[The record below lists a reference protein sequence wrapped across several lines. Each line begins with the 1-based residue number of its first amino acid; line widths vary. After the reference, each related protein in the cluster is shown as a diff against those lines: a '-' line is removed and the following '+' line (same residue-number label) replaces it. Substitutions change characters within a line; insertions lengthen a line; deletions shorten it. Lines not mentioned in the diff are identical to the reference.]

1 MARKCCHYLPVR
13 EKYIV
18 SENLLPEQK
27 ARQKIDELLTKAGW
41 DIISRN
47 EYSDIY
53 NACAI
58 TEALLTENLEADYL
72 LLVGGKAIGVLEAK
86 RAENN
91 LSVKVAEQ
99 AQNYTK
105 SLPDWYQT
113 WANPLPFVFLSNGE
127 TLLFRDMRAEDAVY
141 IDIKKMKTPKELVQ
155 MADIQSE
162 YAALPALPP
171 VGDKGLRQ
179 CQFEAIRNL
188 ELAFKQNETK
198 ALISL
203 ATGAG
208 KTFTACTFTYRF
220 LTYTQVRRVLFL
232 VDRNN
237 LGKQAEGEF
246 TTYKLTESGEVFNSI
261 YSVQRLKSIAEIQTS
276 KVVISTIQRLFSAI
290 TGQTLT
296 AENDDDEDDY
306 ADALY
311 DAATEDEVT
320 LGDNILLPPDFFDL
334 IIVDECHR
342 SIYGKWQQVLK
353 YFKNAKIIGLTATPT
368 PEAEAFFNHNFV
380 ANYTFEDSVRDG
392 VNVPPRVYRIKTK
405 VSENGGTITENE
417 KIYKKSKFTG
427 KTEVVRNPGEQQY
440 TTTQLDRTVVNKTEI
455 KKVVKAFK
463 DSIYTSLYP
472 DRYPD
477 WSYIPK
483 TLFFAKSD
491 SHANDIIEQ
500 IKEVFQAEFPDGL
513 PEQYVQKI
521 TYNAGN
527 SNELIRQL
535 RNNKEFR
542 IAVTVTLVATGTD
555 VKPLECVVFMRDVA
569 SSVLYTQMKGRG
581 CRRISDDNLQRVT
594 PNALSKDCFYIIDAV
609 GVTEHE
615 HYIPEIDGGG
625 DEPTIP
631 VPSLQR
637 LLELL
642 ALGNVSDSYLTLLSN
657 YLAKCQNKGEADDL
671 KEWAEIA
678 GVTLKD
684 FVENLIAALEPDA
697 CVSFEALRDQNENST
712 SAKHLPPYTDINA
725 PNIERKQ
732 LISKLITNNKARQKI
747 LEINAGFVKILMPG
761 EDELTYTGFSKE
773 ESETYIQ
780 TFEKYMTENKDKIEA
795 LRIIYNEEDIP
806 ITHKMLEDLQT
817 NLLKANG
824 MYKPSYIWQNYKVI
838 KTDNSIVPLE
848 SKNEIEALTN
858 LIQIA
863 RYVYGKS
870 KTLTSLFRS
879 WRRGFNLYTT
889 PQHRAL
895 DDEQIRL
902 MEIIAEY
909 IVQNGAVEQADIFNG
924 LGSSYAIGLVK
935 TFGKENVNSELTK
948 LSKFVLRDYTSK
960 AA

>member
-1 MARKCCHYLPVR
+1 MDN
-13 EKYIV
+13 E
-18 SENLLPEQK
+18 LLPEQK
-27 ARQKIDELLTKAGW
+27 ARKKIDLMLIRAGW
-41 DIISRN
+41 DIISRT

-58 TEALLTENLEADYL
+58 TEALLTGNLEADYL
-72 LLVGGKAIGVLEAK
+72 LMVGNKAIGVLEAK
-86 RAENN
+86 RIENKLSVEVADQAENYTR
-91 LSVKVAEQ
+91 KV
-99 AQNYTK
+99 
-105 SLPDWYQT
+105 PDWCPKWFET
-113 WANPLPFVFLSNGE
+113 LPFVFLSNGE
-127 TLLFRDMRAEDAVY
+127 TLLFRDMRTEDSSY
-141 IDIKKMKTPKELVQ
+141 IELKQMKSPKELVQ
-155 MADIQSE
+155 MADIKSE

-179 CQFEAIRNL
+179 CQYEAIRNL
-188 ELAFKQNETK
+188 ELSFKQNENK

-220 LTYTQVRRVLFL
+220 LTYTSVRRVLFL

-261 YSVQRLKSIAEIQTS
+261 YSVKRLTSIDSIQSS

-311 DAATEDEVT
+311 NAETEDEVI
-320 LGDNILLPPDFFDL
+320 LDGKLLLPPDFFDL

-342 SIYGKWQQVLK
+342 SIYGKWQKVLK
-353 YFKNAKIIGLTATPT
+353 YFNNAKIIGLTATPT

-380 ANYTFEDSVRDG
+380 SNYTFEDSVRDD
-392 VNVPPRVYRIKTK
+392 VNVPPRVYRIKTE
-405 VSENGGTITENE
+405 VSENGGTIKESE
-417 KIYKKSKFTG
+417 KVYKKSKFTG
-427 KTEVVRNPGEQQY
+427 KAEVVKNSQEEQY

-455 KKVVKAFK
+455 KKVVQAFK

-472 DRYPD
+472 DRYLD
-477 WSYIPK
+477 WNYIPK

-491 SHANDIIEQ
+491 SHADDIIEQ
-500 IKEVFQAEFPDGL
+500 IKDVFGKEFPDGL
-513 PEQYVQKI
+513 PKHYVQKI

-581 CRRISDDNLQRVT
+581 CRRISDDNLQLVT
-594 PNALSKDCFYIIDAV
+594 PNALNKDCFYVIDAV

-615 HYIPEIDGGG
+615 HHIPEVSGGG
-625 DEPTIP
+625 DEPSVP

-637 LLELL
+637 LLEFL
-642 ALGNVSDSYLTLLSN
+642 ALGNVSDEYLTLLSN
-657 YLAKCQNKGEADDL
+657 YLAKCQNKGESEDL
-671 KEWAEIA
+671 AEWAEIA
-678 GVTLKD
+678 GITLKD
-684 FVENLIAALEPDA
+684 FLGNLIAALTSDLKQ
-697 CVSFEALRDQNENST
+697 SENS
-712 SAKHLPPYTDINA
+712 AIRLPKYTDINA
-725 PNIERKQ
+725 PNTERKQ

-773 ESETYIQ
+773 ESETYIK
-780 TFEKYMTENKDKIEA
+780 TFEKYMDDNKDKIEA

-806 ITHKMLEDLQT
+806 ISHKMLEELQS

-824 MYKPSYIWQNYKVI
+824 LYKPSYIWQNYKVV
-838 KTDNSIVPLE
+838 KADNSIIPLE
-848 SKNEIEALTN
+848 SKNEMEAITN

-863 RYVYGKS
+863 RYVYGKT
-870 KTLTSLFRS
+870 KTLTSLFRG
-879 WRRGFNLYTT
+879 WKQGFALYSGQEQRSLT
-889 PQHRAL
+889 QEQLAL
-895 DDEQIRL
+895 
-902 MEIIAEY
+902 MKIIAEY

-924 LGSSYAIGLVK
+924 LGATYAIGLVQ
-935 TFGKENVNSELTK
+935 TFGKENVNIELTK
-948 LSKFVLRDYTSK
+948 LAGFVLRNYTSK
-960 AA
+960 VA

>member
-1 MARKCCHYLPVR
+1 M
-13 EKYIV
+13 

-27 ARQKIDELLTKAGW
+27 ARQKIDEMLTKAGW

-53 NACAI
+53 NGCAI
-58 TEALLTENLEADYL
+58 TEALLTGNLEADYL
-72 LLVGGKAIGVLEAK
+72 LFVGGKAIGVLEAK

-91 LSVKVAEQ
+91 LSVEVAEQ

-113 WANPLPFVFLSNGE
+113 WSNPLPFVFLSNGE
-127 TLLFRDMRAEDAVY
+127 ILLFRDMREEETTY
-141 IDIKKMKTPKELVQ
+141 IELKKMKTPKELVQ

-171 VGDKGLRQ
+171 VGEKGLRQ
-179 CQFEAIRNL
+179 CQYDAIRNL
-188 ELAFKQNETK
+188 ELAFKQNENK

-220 LTYTQVRRVLFL
+220 LTYTSVRRVLFL

-261 YSVQRLKSIAEIQTS
+261 YSVQRLKSIEEIQTS

-296 AENDDDEDDY
+296 AENDDDESDY

-311 DAATEDEVT
+311 DAETEDEIT
-320 LGDNILLPPDFFDL
+320 LDGKVLLPPDFFDL

-405 VSENGGTITENE
+405 VSENGGTIEENE
-417 KIYKKSKFTG
+417 KVYKKSKFTG
-427 KTEVVRNPGEQQY
+427 KTEIVKNSDEEQY

-472 DRYPD
+472 DRYLD
-477 WSYIPK
+477 WNYIPK

-500 IKEVFQAEFPDGL
+500 IKEVFGEEFPDGL

-581 CRRISDDNLQRVT
+581 CRRISDDNLQLVT
-594 PNALSKDCFYIIDAV
+594 PNALSKDCFYVIDAV

-615 HYIPEIDGGG
+615 HYIPEIGGGG
-625 DEPTIP
+625 DEPTAP

-642 ALGNVSDSYLTLLSN
+642 ALGNVSDEYLTLLSN
-657 YLAKCQNKGEADDL
+657 YLAKCQNKGEAEDL

-678 GVTLKD
+678 GITLKD
-684 FVENLIAALEPDA
+684 FVDYLIAALEQDI
-697 CVSFEALRDQNENST
+697 STTFESLAEQNKMKT
-712 SAKHLPPYTDINA
+712 SMKHLPPYTDINA
-725 PNIERKQ
+725 PNTERKQ

-780 TFEKYMTENKDKIEA
+780 TFEKYMDDNKDKIEA
-795 LRIIYNEEDIP
+795 LRIIYNEEDVP

-824 MYKPSYIWQNYKVI
+824 MYKPSYIWQNYKVV
-838 KTDNSIVPLE
+838 KADNSIVPLE
-848 SKNEIEALTN
+848 SKNELEALTN

-870 KTLTSLFRS
+870 KTLTSLFRG

-889 PQHRAL
+889 PQHRTL
-895 DDEQIRL
+895 DDEQIKL
-902 MEIIAEY
+902 MEVIAEY
-909 IVQNGAVEQADIFNG
+909 IVQNGAVEQTDIFNG
-924 LGSSYAIGLVK
+924 LGSTYSIELVK
-935 TFGKENVNSELTK
+935 TFGKDNVNSELAK
-948 LSKFVLRDYTSK
+948 LAGFVLREYTSK

>member
-1 MARKCCHYLPVR
+1 M
-13 EKYIV
+13 
-18 SENLLPEQK
+18 SDNLLPEQK
-27 ARQKIDELLTKAGW
+27 ARQKIDEMLRKSGW

-53 NACAI
+53 NGCAI
-58 TEALLTENLEADYL
+58 TEALLTGNHEADYL
-72 LLVGGKAIGVLEAK
+72 LFAGGKAIGILEAK

-91 LSVKVAEQ
+91 LSVEVAEQ

-105 SLPDWYQT
+105 SLPSWYQT

-127 TLLFRDMRAEDAVY
+127 TLLFRDMREKDATY
-141 IDIKKMKTPKELVQ
+141 IELKKMKTPKELVQ
-155 MADIQSE
+155 MADIKSE

-171 VGDKGLRQ
+171 VGEKGLRQ
-179 CQFEAIRNL
+179 CQFDAIRNL
-188 ELAFKQNETK
+188 ELSFKHDENK

-220 LTYTQVRRVLFL
+220 LTYTSVRRVLFL

-261 YSVQRLKSIAEIQTS
+261 YSVQRLKSIEEIQS
-276 KVVISTIQRLFSAI
+276 AKVVISTIQRLFSAI

-296 AENDDDEDDY
+296 TENDDDESDY

-311 DAATEDEVT
+311 NSETEDEVK
-320 LGDNILLPPDFFDL
+320 LDGKLLLPPDFFDL

-353 YFKNAKIIGLTATPT
+353 YFNSAKIIGLTATPT
-368 PEAEAFFNHNFV
+368 PEAEAFFNGNFV

-392 VNVPPRVYRIKTK
+392 VNVPPRVYRIKTE
-405 VSENGGTITENE
+405 VSENGGTIEKNE
-417 KIYKKSKFTG
+417 KVYKKSKFTG
-427 KTEVVRNPGEQQY
+427 KKEVVSNANEQQY
-440 TTTQLDRTVVNKTEI
+440 TASQLDRSVVNKTEI
-455 KKVVKAFK
+455 YKVVKAYK
-463 DSIYTSLYP
+463 DSIYKSLYP
-472 DRYPD
+472 DRFPD
-477 WSYIPK
+477 WNYIPK

-491 SHANDIIEQ
+491 SHANDIIDQ
-500 IKEVFQAEFPDGL
+500 IKEVFKVEFPDEKL
-513 PEQYVQKI
+513 PKDFVQKI

-527 SNELIRQL
+527 SNELIRQF

-581 CRRISDDNLQRVT
+581 CRRISDDNLQLVT
-594 PNALSKDCFYIIDAV
+594 PNATSKDCFYVIDAV

-615 HYIPEIDGGG
+615 HSMPQIKPGG
-625 DEPTIP
+625 DEPTLP

-642 ALGNVSDSYLTLLSN
+642 ALGNVSDEYLTLLSN
-657 YLAKCQNKGEADDL
+657 YLAKCQNKGEAEDL

-678 GVTLKD
+678 GITLKD
-684 FVENLIAALEPDA
+684 FVENLIAALEVED
-697 CVSFEALRDQNENST
+697 CVTFQSLAEQNQNPT
-712 SAKHLPPYTDINA
+712 RVKHLPPYKDINE
-725 PNIERKQ
+725 PNSERKQ
-732 LISKLITNNKARQKI
+732 LISKLINNQKARQKI
-747 LEINAGFVKILMPG
+747 LEINAGFIKILMPG

-780 TFEKYMTENKDKIEA
+780 TFEKYMDENKDKIEA
-795 LRIIYNEEDIP
+795 LRIIYNEKDIP
-806 ITHKMLEDLQT
+806 ITHKMLQDLQS
-817 NLLKANG
+817 NLLKANR
-824 MYKPSYIWQNYKVI
+824 MYKPGYIWQNYKVV
-838 KTDNSIVPLE
+838 KADNSVVPLE
-848 SKNEIEALTN
+848 SKNELEALTN

-863 RYVYGKS
+863 RYVYKKT
-870 KTLTSLFRS
+870 KTLTSLFRG
-879 WRRGFNLYTT
+879 WRRGFNLYIN
-889 PQHRAL
+889 PQNRKL
-895 DDEQIRL
+895 NDDQLKL
-902 MEIIAEY
+902 MEVVAEY

-924 LGSSYAIGLVK
+924 LGSSYAVGLVQ
-935 TFGKENVNSELTK
+935 TFGKENVNTELSK
-948 LSKFVLRDYTSK
+948 LSGFVLRDYTSK

>member
-1 MARKCCHYLPVR
+1 M
-13 EKYIV
+13 
-18 SENLLPEQK
+18 SDNLLPEQTPEQK
-27 ARQKIDELLTKAGW
+27 ARQKIDEMLKNSGW

-53 NACAI
+53 NGCAI
-58 TEALLTENLEADYL
+58 TEALLTGNLEADYL
-72 LLVGGKAIGVLEAK
+72 LFAGGKAIGVLEAK

-91 LSVKVAEQ
+91 LSVEVAEQ

-105 SLPDWYQT
+105 SLPSWYQT

-127 TLLFRDMRAEDAVY
+127 TLLFRDMREKDATY
-141 IDIKKMKTPKELVQ
+141 IELKKMKTPKELVQ
-155 MADIQSE
+155 MADIKSE

-171 VGDKGLRQ
+171 VGEKGLRQ
-179 CQFEAIRNL
+179 CQFDAIRNL
-188 ELAFKQNETK
+188 ELSFKHNENK

-220 LTYTQVRRVLFL
+220 LTYTSVRRVLFL

-261 YSVQRLKSIAEIQTS
+261 YSVQRLKSIEEIQS
-276 KVVISTIQRLFSAI
+276 AKVVISTIQRLFSAI

-296 AENDDDEDDY
+296 TENDDDESDY

-311 DAATEDEVT
+311 NSETEDEVK
-320 LGDNILLPPDFFDL
+320 LDGKLLLPPDFFDL

-353 YFKNAKIIGLTATPT
+353 YFNSAKIIGLTATPT
-368 PEAEAFFNHNFV
+368 PEAEAFFNGNFV

-392 VNVPPRVYRIKTK
+392 VNVPPRVYRIKTE
-405 VSENGGTITENE
+405 VSENGGTIAENE
-417 KIYKKSKFTG
+417 KVYKKSKFTG
-427 KTEVVRNPGEQQY
+427 KKEVVSNENEQQY
-440 TTTQLDRTVVNKTEI
+440 TANQLDRSVVNITEI
-455 KKVVKAFK
+455 NKVVKAYK
-463 DSIYTSLYP
+463 DSIYKSLYP
-472 DRYPD
+472 DRFPD
-477 WSYIPK
+477 WNYIPK

-491 SHANDIIEQ
+491 SHANDIIKQ
-500 IKEVFQAEFPDGL
+500 IKEVFKVEFPDEKL
-513 PEQYVQKI
+513 PKDFVQKI

-527 SNELIRQL
+527 SNELIRQF

-581 CRRISDDNLQRVT
+581 CRRISDDNLQLVT
-594 PNALSKDCFYIIDAV
+594 PNATSKDCFYVIDAV

-615 HYIPEIDGGG
+615 HSMPQIKP
-625 DEPTIP
+625 DEPTLP

-642 ALGNVSDSYLTLLSN
+642 SLGNVSDEYLTLLSN
-657 YLAKCQNKGEADDL
+657 YLAKCQNKGEVEDL

-678 GVTLKD
+678 GITLKD
-684 FVENLIAALEPDA
+684 FVENLIAALEVED
-697 CVSFEALRDQNENST
+697 CVTFQALAEQNQNPT
-712 SAKHLPPYTDINA
+712 KVKHLPPYKDINE
-725 PNIERKQ
+725 PNSERKQ
-732 LISKLITNNKARQKI
+732 LISKLINNQKARQKI

-780 TFEKYMTENKDKIEA
+780 VFEKYMDENKDKIEA
-795 LRIIYNEEDIP
+795 LRIIYNEKDVP
-806 ITHKMLEDLQT
+806 ITHKMLEDLQS
-817 NLLKANG
+817 NLLKANR
-824 MYKPSYIWQNYKVI
+824 MYKAAYIWQNYKIV
-838 KTDNSIVPLE
+838 KADNSVVPLE
-848 SKNEIEALTN
+848 SKNELEALTN

-863 RYVYGKS
+863 RYVYKKT
-870 KTLTSLFRS
+870 KTLTSLFRG
-879 WRRGFNLYTT
+879 WRRGFNLYIN
-889 PQHRAL
+889 PQNRKL
-895 DDEQIRL
+895 NENQLKL
-902 MEIIAEY
+902 MEVVAEY

-924 LGSSYAIGLVK
+924 LGSSCAIGLVQ
-935 TFGKENVNSELTK
+935 TFGKENVNTELSK
-948 LSKFVLRDYTSK
+948 LSGFVLRDYTSK

>member
-1 MARKCCHYLPVR
+1 MTDG
-13 EKYIV
+13 
-18 SENLLPEQK
+18 LLPEQK
-27 ARQKIDELLTKAGW
+27 ARKNIDSMLIKAGW

-53 NACAI
+53 NGCAI
-58 TEALLTENLEADYL
+58 TEALLTGNLEADYL
-72 LLVGGKAIGVLEAK
+72 LMAGNKAIGVLEAK
-86 RAENN
+86 RAENK
-91 LSVKVAEQ
+91 LSVEVSDQAE
-99 AQNYTK
+99 NYTRK
-105 SLPDWYQT
+105 VPDWCPK
-113 WANPLPFVFLSNGE
+113 WFDILPFVFLSNGE
-127 TLLFRDMRAEDAVY
+127 TLLFKDMREEDSSY
-141 IDIKKMKTPKELVQ
+141 IELKKMMSPKELVG
-155 MADIQSE
+155 MTDIQSE
-162 YAALPALPP
+162 YASLPALPP

-179 CQFEAIRNL
+179 CQYDAIRNL
-188 ELAFKQNETK
+188 ELSFKHNKNK

-220 LTYTQVRRVLFL
+220 LTYTSVRRVLFL

-246 TTYKLTESGEVFNSI
+246 TSYKLTESGEVFNSI
-261 YSVQRLKSIAEIQTS
+261 YSLKRLTSIDDIQSS

-296 AENDDDEDDY
+296 IENDDDEDDLQ
-306 ADALY
+306 DALY
-311 DAATEDEVT
+311 DAETEEEVK
-320 LGDNILLPPDFFDL
+320 LDGQLLLAPDFFDL

-353 YFKNAKIIGLTATPT
+353 YFNKAKIIGLTATPT
-368 PEAEAFFNHNFV
+368 PEAEAFFNSNFV
-380 ANYTFEDSVRDG
+380 SNYTFEDSVRDG
-392 VNVPPRVYRIKTK
+392 VNVPPRIYRIKTK
-405 VSENGGTITENE
+405 VSEAGGTIQENE
-417 KIYKKSKFTG
+417 KVYKQSKLTG
-427 KTEVVRNPGEQQY
+427 KSQVVSNADEEQY
-440 TTTQLDRTVVNKTEI
+440 TATQLDRTVKNKTEI
-455 KKVVKAFK
+455 KLVVQAYK
-463 DSIYTSLYP
+463 DSIYKSLYP

-477 WSYIPK
+477 WNYIPK

-491 SHANDIIEQ
+491 SHADDIVEQ
-500 IKEVFQAEFPDGL
+500 IKEVFGKEFPDGL
-513 PEQYVQKI
+513 PQGYVQKI

-581 CRRISDDNLQRVT
+581 CRRISDDNLQLIT
-594 PNALSKDCFYIIDAV
+594 PNAQSKDCFYVIDAV

-615 HYIPEIDGGG
+615 HHIPKIG
-625 DEPTIP
+625 DEKEPSTP

-642 ALGNVSDSYLTLLSN
+642 SLGNVSDEYLTLLSN
-657 YLAKCQNKGEADDL
+657 YLAKCQNKGQVEDL

-678 GVTLKD
+678 GITLKD
-684 FVENLIAALEPDA
+684 FLDNLIAALEPENS
-697 CVSFEALRDQNENST
+697 VKFQVLSEQNENPNP
-712 SAKHLPPYTDINA
+712 AKHLPPYTDINA
-725 PNIERKQ
+725 PNTERKQ
-732 LISKLITNNKARQKI
+732 LISKLINNQKARQKI

-780 TFEKYMTENKDKIEA
+780 TFEKYMNDNKDTIEA

-824 MYKPSYIWQNYKVI
+824 MYKASYIWQNYKVV
-838 KTDNSIVPLE
+838 KADDSIVPLE
-848 SKNEIEALTN
+848 SKNELEALTN

-863 RYVYGKS
+863 RFVYGKT
-870 KTLTSLFRS
+870 KTLTSLFRG

-889 PQHRAL
+889 PQHRTL
-895 DDEQIRL
+895 NEEQIKL
-902 MEIIAEY
+902 MEVIAQY

-924 LGSSYAIGLVK
+924 LGSTYSIGLVK
-935 TFGKENVNSELTK
+935 TFGKDNVNTELLK
-948 LSKFVLRDYTSK
+948 LSGFVLRDYTSK
-960 AA
+960 VA

>member
-1 MARKCCHYLPVR
+1 MDN
-13 EKYIV
+13 E
-18 SENLLPEQK
+18 LLPEQK
-27 ARQKIDELLTKAGW
+27 ARKKIDLMLIRAGW
-41 DIISRN
+41 DIISRT

-58 TEALLTENLEADYL
+58 TEALLTGNLEADYL
-72 LLVGGKAIGVLEAK
+72 LMVGNKAIGVLEAK
-86 RAENN
+86 RIENKLSVEVADQAENYTR
-91 LSVKVAEQ
+91 KV
-99 AQNYTK
+99 
-105 SLPDWYQT
+105 PDWCPKWFET
-113 WANPLPFVFLSNGE
+113 LPFVFLSNGE
-127 TLLFRDMRAEDAVY
+127 TLLFRDMRTEDSSY
-141 IDIKKMKTPKELVQ
+141 IELKQMKSPKELVQ
-155 MADIQSE
+155 MADIKSE

-179 CQFEAIRNL
+179 CQYEAIRNL
-188 ELAFKQNETK
+188 ELSFKQNENK

-220 LTYTQVRRVLFL
+220 LTYTSVRRVLFL

-261 YSVQRLKSIAEIQTS
+261 YSVKRLTSIDSIQSS

-311 DAATEDEVT
+311 NAETEDEVI
-320 LGDNILLPPDFFDL
+320 LDGKLLLPPDFFDL

-342 SIYGKWQQVLK
+342 SIYGKWQKVLK
-353 YFKNAKIIGLTATPT
+353 YFNNAKIIGLTATPT

-380 ANYTFEDSVRDG
+380 SNYTFEDSVRDD
-392 VNVPPRVYRIKTK
+392 VNVPPRVYRIKTE
-405 VSENGGTITENE
+405 VSENGGTIKENE
-417 KIYKKSKFTG
+417 KVYKKSKFTG
-427 KTEVVRNPGEQQY
+427 KAEVVKISQEEQY
-440 TTTQLDRTVVNKTEI
+440 TTTQLDRAVVNKTEI
-455 KKVVKAFK
+455 KKVVQAFK

-472 DRYPD
+472 DRYLD
-477 WSYIPK
+477 WNYIPK

-491 SHANDIIEQ
+491 SHADDIIEQ
-500 IKEVFQAEFPDGL
+500 IKDVFGKEFPDGL
-513 PEQYVQKI
+513 PKHYVQKI

-581 CRRISDDNLQRVT
+581 CRRISDDNLQLVT
-594 PNALSKDCFYIIDAV
+594 PNAFSKDCFYVIDAV

-615 HYIPEIDGGG
+615 HHIPEVGGG
-625 DEPTIP
+625 DEPSVP

-637 LLELL
+637 LLEFL
-642 ALGNVSDSYLTLLSN
+642 ALGNVSDEYLTLLSN
-657 YLAKCQNKGEADDL
+657 YLAKCQNKGESEDL
-671 KEWAEIA
+671 TEWAEIA
-678 GVTLKD
+678 GITLKD
-684 FVENLIAALEPDA
+684 FLGNLIAALTSDLKQ
-697 CVSFEALRDQNENST
+697 SENS
-712 SAKHLPPYTDINA
+712 AIRLPKYTDINA
-725 PNIERKQ
+725 PNTERKQ

-773 ESETYIQ
+773 ESETYIK
-780 TFEKYMTENKDKIEA
+780 TFEKYMDDNKDKIEA

-806 ITHKMLEDLQT
+806 ISHKMLEELQA

-824 MYKPSYIWQNYKVI
+824 LYKPSYIWQNYKVV
-838 KTDNSIVPLE
+838 KADNSIIPLE
-848 SKNEIEALTN
+848 SKNEMEAITN

-863 RYVYGKS
+863 RYVYGKT
-870 KTLTSLFRS
+870 KTLTSLFRG
-879 WRRGFNLYTT
+879 WKQGFALYSGQEQRSLT
-889 PQHRAL
+889 QEQLAL
-895 DDEQIRL
+895 
-902 MEIIAEY
+902 MKIIAEY

-924 LGSSYAIGLVK
+924 LGATYAIGLVQ
-935 TFGKENVNSELTK
+935 TFGKENVNIELTK
-948 LSKFVLRDYTSK
+948 LAGFVLRNYTSK
-960 AA
+960 VA

>member
-1 MARKCCHYLPVR
+1 M
-13 EKYIV
+13 
-18 SENLLPEQK
+18 SDTLLPEQK
-27 ARQKIDELLTKAGW
+27 ARIKIDESLKKAGW

-58 TEALLTENLEADYL
+58 TEALLTGNLEADYL
-72 LLVGGKAIGVLEAK
+72 LFVGGKAIGVLEAK

-91 LSVKVAEQ
+91 LSVDVAAQ

-113 WANPLPFVFLSNGE
+113 WENPLPFVFLSNGE
-127 TLLFRDMRAEDAVY
+127 TLLFRDMREEDPTY
-141 IDIKKMKTPKELVQ
+141 IELKKMKTPKELVQ

-179 CQFEAIRNL
+179 CQFDAIRQL
-188 ELAFKQNETK
+188 ELSFKQNENK

-220 LTYTQVRRVLFL
+220 LTYTSVRRVLFL

-261 YSVQRLKSIAEIQTS
+261 YSVKRLTSIDDIQTS

-290 TGQTLT
+290 TGQTL
-296 AENDDDEDDY
+296 AAVNDDDEDDY
-306 ADALY
+306 ADSLY
-311 DAATEDEVT
+311 DAETEDEVT
-320 LGDNILLPPDFFDL
+320 LEGKLLLPPDFFDL

-342 SIYGKWQQVLK
+342 SIYGKWQKVLK
-353 YFKNAKIIGLTATPT
+353 YFNNAKIIGLTATPT

-380 ANYTFEDSVRDG
+380 SNYTFEDSVRDG
-392 VNVPPRVYRIKTK
+392 VNMPPRVYRIKTE
-405 VSENGGTITENE
+405 VSENGGIIKEDE

-427 KTEVVRNPGEQQY
+427 KAEVVKNSQEEQY
-440 TTTQLDRTVVNKTEI
+440 TTTQLDRSVVNKTEI
-455 KKVVKAFK
+455 KKVVQAFK
-463 DSIYTSLYP
+463 ESIYTSLYP

-477 WSYIPK
+477 WNYIPK

-491 SHANDIIEQ
+491 SHANDIVEQ
-500 IKEVFQAEFPDGL
+500 IKDVFGKEFPDEL

-581 CRRISDDNLQRVT
+581 CRRISDDNLQFVT
-594 PNALSKDCFYIIDAV
+594 PNALSKDCFYVIDAV

-615 HYIPEIDGGG
+615 HHIPKIGG
-625 DEPTIP
+625 DDGPTTPI
-631 VPSLQR
+631 PSLQR
-637 LLELL
+637 LLEFLS
-642 ALGNVSDSYLTLLSN
+642 LGNVSDEYLTLLSN
-657 YLAKCQNKGEADDL
+657 YLAKCQNKGTSEDLAD
-671 KEWAEIA
+671 WAEIA
-678 GVTLKD
+678 GITLKD
-684 FVENLIAALEPDA
+684 FLENLIKALEPDY
-697 CVSFEALRDQNENST
+697 CVTFQALAEQNKNPT
-712 SAKHLPPYTDINA
+712 TFKRLPPYTDINA
-725 PNIERKQ
+725 PNTERKQ
-732 LISKLITNNKARQKI
+732 LISKLITNSKARQKI

-773 ESETYIQ
+773 ESETYIK
-780 TFEKYMTENKDKIEA
+780 TFEKYMDDNKDKIEA

-806 ITHKMLEDLQT
+806 ISHKMLEDLQSK
-817 NLLKANG
+817 LLKENG
-824 MYKPSYIWQNYKVI
+824 MYKPSYVWQNYKVV
-838 KTDNSIVPLE
+838 KADDSIVPLE
-848 SKNEIEALTN
+848 SKNELEALTN

-863 RYVYGKS
+863 RYVYGKT
-870 KTLTSLFRS
+870 KTLTSLFRG

-889 PQHRAL
+889 PQHRTL
-895 DDEQIRL
+895 NDDQIKL
-902 MEIIAEY
+902 MEVIAEY

-924 LGSSYAIGLVK
+924 LGSAYAIGLVQ
-935 TFGKENVNSELTK
+935 TFGKENVNAE
-948 LSKFVLRDYTSK
+948 LSKLAGFVLRDYTSK
-960 AA
+960 VA

>member
-1 MARKCCHYLPVR
+1 MGGT
-13 EKYIV
+13 I
-18 SENLLPEQK
+18 LPEQK
-27 ARQKIDELLTKAGW
+27 ARIIIDEFLKNAGW

-53 NACAI
+53 NGCAI
-58 TEALLTENLEADYL
+58 TEALLTGNLEADYL
-72 LLVGGKAIGVLEAK
+72 LFVGGKAIGVLEAK

-91 LSVKVAEQ
+91 LSVDVAEQ

-127 TLLFRDMRAEDAVY
+127 TLLFRDMREEGPTY
-141 IDIKKMKTPKELVQ
+141 IELKKMKTPKELVQ
-155 MADIQSE
+155 MAGLQSE

-171 VGDKGLRQ
+171 VGDNGLRQ
-179 CQFEAIRNL
+179 CQYDAIRKL
-188 ELAFKQNETK
+188 ELSFKQNKDK

-208 KTFTACTFTYRF
+208 KTFTACTLVYRQ
-220 LTYTQVRRVLFL
+220 LTYASVRRVLFL

-261 YSVQRLKSIAEIQTS
+261 YSVKRLTSIDDIQTS

-290 TGQTLT
+290 TGQTL
-296 AENDDDEDDY
+296 AAVNDDDEDDY

-311 DAATEDEVT
+311 DAETEDEVT
-320 LGDNILLPPDFFDL
+320 LEGKLLLPPDFFDL

-342 SIYGKWQQVLK
+342 SIYGKWQKVLK
-353 YFKNAKIIGLTATPT
+353 YFTNAKIIGLTATPT

-380 ANYTFEDSVRDG
+380 SNYTFEDSVRDG
-392 VNVPPRVYRIKTK
+392 VNVPPRVYRIKTE
-405 VSENGGTITENE
+405 VSENGGTIKEDE

-427 KTEVVRNPGEQQY
+427 KAEVVKNPQEEQY

-455 KKVVKAFK
+455 KKVVQAYK

-477 WSYIPK
+477 WNYIPK

-491 SHANDIIEQ
+491 SHADDIIEQ
-500 IKEVFQAEFPDGL
+500 IKEVFEKEFPDGL

-569 SSVLYTQMKGRG
+569 SSVLYTQMRGRG
-581 CRRISDDNLQRVT
+581 CRRISDDNLQLVT

-615 HYIPEIDGGG
+615 HHIPKIGG
-625 DEPTIP
+625 DDGPTTPI
-631 VPSLQR
+631 PSLQR
-637 LLELL
+637 LLEFL
-642 ALGNVSDSYLTLLSN
+642 ALGNVSDEYLTLLSN

-671 KEWAEIA
+671 AEWAEIA
-678 GVTLKD
+678 GITLKD
-684 FVENLIAALEPDA
+684 FLANLIGALEPDN
-697 CVSFEALRDQNENST
+697 CVTFQSLAEQNKNPT
-712 SAKHLPPYTDINA
+712 TFKRLPPYIDINA
-725 PNIERKQ
+725 PNTERKQ

-780 TFEKYMTENKDKIEA
+780 SFEKYMNEHKDEIEA

-806 ITHKMLEDLQT
+806 ITHAMLEDLQAK
-817 NLLKANG
+817 LLKANG
-824 MYKPSYIWQNYKVI
+824 MFKPGYIWQNYKVV
-838 KTDNSIVPLE
+838 KADDSIVPLE
-848 SKNEIEALTN
+848 SKNELEALTN

-863 RYVYGKS
+863 RYVYGKT
-870 KTLTSLFRS
+870 KTLTSLFRG

-889 PQHRAL
+889 PQQRTL
-895 DDEQIRL
+895 DEEQIKL
-902 MEIIAEY
+902 MEIIALY
-909 IVQNGAVEQADIFNG
+909 IVQNGAVGRQDIFDG
-924 LGSSYAIGLVK
+924 LGSSYIVTLIK
-935 TFGKENVNSELTK
+935 IFGKDNVDSELSK
-948 LSKFVLRDYTSK
+948 LAGFVLRDYTSK
-960 AA
+960 VA

>member
-1 MARKCCHYLPVR
+1 M
-13 EKYIV
+13 

-27 ARQKIDELLTKAGW
+27 ARQKIDEMLTKAGW

-53 NACAI
+53 NGCAI
-58 TEALLTENLEADYL
+58 TEALLTGNLEADYL
-72 LLVGGKAIGVLEAK
+72 LFVGGKAIGVLEAK

-91 LSVKVAEQ
+91 LSIEVAEQ

-113 WANPLPFVFLSNGE
+113 WSNPLPFVFLSNGE
-127 TLLFRDMRAEDAVY
+127 TLLFRDMREEDTTY
-141 IDIKKMKTPKELVQ
+141 IELKKMKTPKELVQ

-171 VGDKGLRQ
+171 VGEKGLRQ
-179 CQFEAIRNL
+179 CQYDAIRNL

-220 LTYTQVRRVLFL
+220 LTYTSVRRVLFL

-261 YSVQRLKSIAEIQTS
+261 YSVQRLKSIEEIQTS

-296 AENDDDEDDY
+296 AENDDDESDY

-311 DAATEDEVT
+311 DAETEDEVT
-320 LGDNILLPPDFFDL
+320 LDGKVLLPPDFFDL

-405 VSENGGTITENE
+405 VSENGGTIEQNE
-417 KIYKKSKFTG
+417 KVYKKSKLTG
-427 KTEVVRNPGEQQY
+427 KTEVEKNPDKEQY

-477 WSYIPK
+477 WNYIPK

-500 IKEVFQAEFPDGL
+500 IKEVFGEEFPDGL

-581 CRRISDDNLQRVT
+581 CRRISDDNLQLVT
-594 PNALSKDCFYIIDAV
+594 PNALSKDCFYVIDAV

-615 HYIPEIDGGG
+615 HHIPEVQGG
-625 DEPTIP
+625 DGPTVP

-642 ALGNVSDSYLTLLSN
+642 ALGNVSDEYLTLLSN
-657 YLAKCQNKGEADDL
+657 YLAKCQNKGEAEDL

-678 GVTLKD
+678 GITLKD
-684 FVENLIAALEPDA
+684 FVDNLVAALEQDTFA
-697 CVSFEALRDQNENST
+697 TFESLAEQNQIKT
-712 SAKHLPPYTDINA
+712 SMKHLPPYTDINA
-725 PNIERKQ
+725 PNTERKQ

-780 TFEKYMTENKDKIEA
+780 TFEKYMDDNKDKIEA

-824 MYKPSYIWQNYKVI
+824 MYKPSYIWQNYKVV
-838 KTDNSIVPLE
+838 KADDSIVPLE
-848 SKNEIEALTN
+848 SKNELEALTN

-870 KTLTSLFRS
+870 KTLTSLFRG
-879 WRRGFNLYTT
+879 WKRGFALYSG
-889 PQHRAL
+889 Q
-895 DDEQIRL
+895 EQRSLTQEQLNL

-909 IVQNGAVEQADIFNG
+909 IVQNGAVEQTDIFNG
-924 LGSSYAIGLVK
+924 LGSTYSIELVK
-935 TFGKENVNSELTK
+935 TFGKDNVNSELTK
-948 LSKFVLRDYTSK
+948 LAGFVLRDYTSK

>member
-1 MARKCCHYLPVR
+1 M
-13 EKYIV
+13 

-27 ARQKIDELLTKAGW
+27 ARQKIDEMLTKAGW

-53 NACAI
+53 NGCAI
-58 TEALLTENLEADYL
+58 TEALLTGNLEADYL
-72 LLVGGKAIGVLEAK
+72 LFVGGKAIGVLEAK

-91 LSVKVAEQ
+91 LSIEVAEQ

-113 WANPLPFVFLSNGE
+113 WSNPLPFVFLSNGE
-127 TLLFRDMRAEDAVY
+127 TLLFRDMREEDTTY
-141 IDIKKMKTPKELVQ
+141 IELKKMKTPKELVQ

-162 YAALPALPP
+162 YAALPALPH
-171 VGDKGLRQ
+171 VGEKGLRQ
-179 CQFEAIRNL
+179 CQYDAIRNL
-188 ELAFKQNETK
+188 ELAFKQNENK

-220 LTYTQVRRVLFL
+220 LTYTSVRRVLFL

-261 YSVQRLKSIAEIQTS
+261 YSVQRLKSIEEIQTS

-296 AENDDDEDDY
+296 VENDDDESDY

-311 DAATEDEVT
+311 DAETEDEVT
-320 LGDNILLPPDFFDL
+320 LDGKVLLPPDFFDL

-405 VSENGGTITENE
+405 VSENGGTIEQNE
-417 KIYKKSKFTG
+417 KVYKKSKLTG
-427 KTEVVRNPGEQQY
+427 KTEVVKNPDKEQY

-477 WSYIPK
+477 WNYIPK

-500 IKEVFQAEFPDGL
+500 IKDVFGEEFPDGL

-581 CRRISDDNLQRVT
+581 CRRISDDNLQLVT
-594 PNALSKDCFYIIDAV
+594 PNALSKDCFYVIDAV

-615 HYIPEIDGGG
+615 HHIPEVQGG
-625 DEPTIP
+625 DGPTVP

-642 ALGNVSDSYLTLLSN
+642 ALGNVSDEYLTLLSN
-657 YLAKCQNKGEADDL
+657 YLSKCQNKGEAEDL

-678 GVTLKD
+678 GITLKD
-684 FVENLIAALEPDA
+684 FVDNLVAALEQD
-697 CVSFEALRDQNENST
+697 T
-712 SAKHLPPYTDINA
+712 SATFESLVEQNQLKTSVKHLPPYTDINA
-725 PNIERKQ
+725 PNTERKQ

-780 TFEKYMTENKDKIEA
+780 TFEKYMDDNKDKIEA

-824 MYKPSYIWQNYKVI
+824 MYKPSYIWQNYKVV
-838 KTDNSIVPLE
+838 KADDSIVPLE
-848 SKNEIEALTN
+848 SKNELEALTN

-870 KTLTSLFRS
+870 KTLTSLFRG

-889 PQHRAL
+889 PQHRTL
-895 DDEQIRL
+895 DDEQIKL
-902 MEIIAEY
+902 MEVIAEY
-909 IVQNGAVEQADIFNG
+909 IVQNGAVEQTDIFNG
-924 LGSSYAIGLVK
+924 LGSTYSIELVK
-935 TFGKENVNSELTK
+935 TFGKDNVNPELTK
-948 LSKFVLRDYTSK
+948 LAGFVLRDYTSK

>member
-1 MARKCCHYLPVR
+1 M
-13 EKYIV
+13 
-18 SENLLPEQK
+18 SDTLLPEQK
-27 ARQKIDELLTKAGW
+27 ARIKIDELLKKAGW

-58 TEALLTENLEADYL
+58 TEALLTGNLEADYL
-72 LLVGGKAIGVLEAK
+72 LFVGGKAIGVLEAK

-91 LSVKVAEQ
+91 LSVDVAEQ

-113 WANPLPFVFLSNGE
+113 WENPLPFVFLSNGE
-127 TLLFRDMRAEDAVY
+127 TLLFRDTREEDPTY
-141 IDIKKMKTPKELVQ
+141 IELKKMKTPKELVQ

-162 YAALPALPP
+162 YAASPALPP

-179 CQFEAIRNL
+179 CQFDAIRQL
-188 ELAFKQNETK
+188 ELSFKQNENK

-220 LTYTQVRRVLFL
+220 LTYTSVRRVLFL

-261 YSVQRLKSIAEIQTS
+261 YSVKRLTSIDDIQTS

-290 TGQTLT
+290 TGQTL
-296 AENDDDEDDY
+296 AAVNDDDEDDY
-306 ADALY
+306 ADSLY
-311 DAATEDEVT
+311 DAETEDEVT
-320 LGDNILLPPDFFDL
+320 LEGKLLLPPDFFDL

-342 SIYGKWQQVLK
+342 SIYGKWQKVLK
-353 YFKNAKIIGLTATPT
+353 YFTNAKIIGLTATPT

-380 ANYTFEDSVRDG
+380 SNYTFEDSVRDG
-392 VNVPPRVYRIKTK
+392 VNVPPRVYRIKTE
-405 VSENGGTITENE
+405 VSEKGGTIKEDE
-417 KIYKKSKFTG
+417 KIFKKSKFTG
-427 KTEVVRNPGEQQY
+427 KAEVVKNPQEEQY
-440 TTTQLDRTVVNKTEI
+440 TTTQLDRAVVNKTEI
-455 KKVVKAFK
+455 KKVVQAYK

-477 WSYIPK
+477 WNYIPK

-491 SHANDIIEQ
+491 SHADDIIEQ
-500 IKEVFQAEFPDGL
+500 IKEVFGKEFPDGL
-513 PEQYVQKI
+513 PDQYVQKI

-581 CRRISDDNLQRVT
+581 CRRISDDNLQLVT
-594 PNALSKDCFYIIDAV
+594 PNAISKDCFYVIDAV

-615 HYIPEIDGGG
+615 HHIPQIHDGG
-625 DEPTIP
+625 DEPPVP

-642 ALGNVSDSYLTLLSN
+642 ALGNVSDEYLTLLSN
-657 YLAKCQNKGEADDL
+657 YLAKCQNKGEAEDL
-671 KEWAEIA
+671 AEWAEIA
-678 GVTLKD
+678 GITLKD
-684 FVENLIAALEPDA
+684 FLDNLIEALEPDN
-697 CVSFEALRDQNENST
+697 CVSFQALAEHNQLPT
-712 SAKHLPPYTDINA
+712 SLKRLPPYTDINA
-725 PNIERKQ
+725 PNTERKQ

-773 ESETYIQ
+773 ESETYIK
-780 TFEKYMTENKDKIEA
+780 TFEKYMDDNKDKIEA

-806 ITHKMLEDLQT
+806 ISHKMLEDLQA
-817 NLLKANG
+817 NLLRANG
-824 MYKPSYIWQNYKVI
+824 MYKPSYIWQNYKVV
-838 KTDNSIVPLE
+838 KADNSIVPLE
-848 SKNEIEALTN
+848 SKNELEALTN

-870 KTLTSLFRS
+870 KTLTSLFRG
-879 WRRGFNLYTT
+879 WRRGFNLYIT
-889 PQHRAL
+889 PQHRSL
-895 DDEQIRL
+895 DDDQIKL
-902 MEIIAEY
+902 MEVIAEY
-909 IVQNGAVEQADIFNG
+909 IVQNGAVEQTDIFNG
-924 LGSSYAIGLVK
+924 LGSTYAIGLVQ
-935 TFGKENVNSELTK
+935 TFGKENVNTELTK
-948 LSKFVLRDYTSK
+948 LAGFVLRDYTSK
-960 AA
+960 VA

>member
-1 MARKCCHYLPVR
+1 M
-13 EKYIV
+13 
-18 SENLLPEQK
+18 SDNLLPEQTPEQK
-27 ARQKIDELLTKAGW
+27 ARQKIDEMLKNSGW

-53 NACAI
+53 NGCAI
-58 TEALLTENLEADYL
+58 TEALLTGNLEADYL
-72 LLVGGKAIGVLEAK
+72 LFAGGKAIGILEAK

-91 LSVKVAEQ
+91 LSVEVAEQ

-105 SLPDWYQT
+105 SLPSWYQT

-127 TLLFRDMRAEDAVY
+127 TLLFRDMREKDATY
-141 IDIKKMKTPKELVQ
+141 IELKKMKTPKELVQ
-155 MADIQSE
+155 MADIKSE
-162 YAALPALPP
+162 YATLPALPP
-171 VGDKGLRQ
+171 VGEKGLRQ
-179 CQFEAIRNL
+179 CQFDAIRNL
-188 ELAFKQNETK
+188 ELSFKHNENK

-220 LTYTQVRRVLFL
+220 LTYTSVRRVLFL

-261 YSVQRLKSIAEIQTS
+261 YSVQRLKSIEEIQS
-276 KVVISTIQRLFSAI
+276 AKVVISTIQRLFSAI

-296 AENDDDEDDY
+296 TENDDDESDY

-311 DAATEDEVT
+311 NSETEDEVK
-320 LGDNILLPPDFFDL
+320 LDGKLLLPPDFFDL

-353 YFKNAKIIGLTATPT
+353 YFNSAKIIGLTATPT
-368 PEAEAFFNHNFV
+368 PEAEAFFNGNFV

-392 VNVPPRVYRIKTK
+392 VNVPPRVYRIKTE
-405 VSENGGTITENE
+405 VSENGGTIAENE
-417 KIYKKSKFTG
+417 KVYKKSKFTG
-427 KTEVVRNPGEQQY
+427 KNEVVSNANEQQY
-440 TTTQLDRTVVNKTEI
+440 TASQLDRSVVNITEI
-455 KKVVKAFK
+455 NKVVKAYK
-463 DSIYTSLYP
+463 DSIYKSLYP
-472 DRYPD
+472 DRFPD
-477 WSYIPK
+477 WNYIPK

-491 SHANDIIEQ
+491 SHANDIIKQ
-500 IKEVFQAEFPDGL
+500 IKEVFKVEFPDEKL
-513 PEQYVQKI
+513 PKDFVQKI

-527 SNELIRQL
+527 SNELIRQF

-581 CRRISDDNLQRVT
+581 CRRISDDNLQLVT
-594 PNALSKDCFYIIDAV
+594 PNATSKDCFYVIDAV

-615 HYIPEIDGGG
+615 HSMPQIKP
-625 DEPTIP
+625 DEPTLP

-642 ALGNVSDSYLTLLSN
+642 SLGNVSDEYLTLLSN
-657 YLAKCQNKGEADDL
+657 YLAKCQNKGEVEDL

-678 GVTLKD
+678 GITLKN
-684 FVENLIAALEPDA
+684 FVENLIAALEVEDCITFQDLA
-697 CVSFEALRDQNENST
+697 EQNQNPIMV
-712 SAKHLPPYTDINA
+712 KHLPPYKDINE
-725 PNIERKQ
+725 PNSERKQ
-732 LISKLITNNKARQKI
+732 LISKLINNQKARQKI

-780 TFEKYMTENKDKIEA
+780 VFEKYMDENKDKIEA
-795 LRIIYNEEDIP
+795 LRIIYNEKDVP
-806 ITHKMLEDLQT
+806 ITHKMLEDLQS
-817 NLLKANG
+817 NLLKANR
-824 MYKPSYIWQNYKVI
+824 MYKPAYIWQNYKIV
-838 KTDNSIVPLE
+838 KADNSVVPLE
-848 SKNEIEALTN
+848 SKNELEALTN

-863 RYVYGKS
+863 RYVYRKT
-870 KTLTSLFRS
+870 KTLTSLFRG
-879 WRRGFNLYTT
+879 WRRGFNLYIN
-889 PQHRAL
+889 PQNRKL
-895 DDEQIRL
+895 NENQLKL
-902 MEIIAEY
+902 MEVVAEY
-909 IVQNGAVEQADIFNG
+909 IVQNGAVEQVDIFNG
-924 LGSSYAIGLVK
+924 LGSSYAINLVQ
-935 TFGKENVNSELTK
+935 TFGKENVNTELSK
-948 LSKFVLRDYTSK
+948 LSGFVLRDYTSK

>member
-1 MARKCCHYLPVR
+1 M
-13 EKYIV
+13 

-27 ARQKIDELLTKAGW
+27 ARQKIDEMLSKTGW

-53 NACAI
+53 NGCAI
-58 TEALLTENLEADYL
+58 TEALLTGNLEADYL
-72 LLVGGKAIGVLEAK
+72 LFVGGKAIGVLEAK
-86 RAENN
+86 RAENK
-91 LSVKVAEQ
+91 LSVEVAEQ

-113 WANPLPFVFLSNGE
+113 WSNPLPFVFLSNGE
-127 TLLFRDMRAEDAVY
+127 TLLFRDMREEDKTY
-141 IDIKKMKTPKELVQ
+141 IELKKMKTPKELVQ

-162 YAALPALPP
+162 YAALPALPH
-171 VGDKGLRQ
+171 VGEKGLRQ
-179 CQFEAIRNL
+179 CQYDAIRNL
-188 ELAFKQNETK
+188 ELAFKQNENK

-220 LTYTQVRRVLFL
+220 LTYTSVRRVLFL

-261 YSVQRLKSIAEIQTS
+261 YSVQRLKSIEEIQTS

-296 AENDDDEDDY
+296 DENDDDESDY

-311 DAATEDEVT
+311 NAETEDEVT
-320 LGDNILLPPDFFDL
+320 LDGKLLLPPDFFDL

-380 ANYTFEDSVRDG
+380 SNYTFEDSVRDG

-405 VSENGGTITENE
+405 VSENGGTIEKNE
-417 KIYKKSKFTG
+417 KVYKKSKLTG
-427 KTEVVRNPGEQQY
+427 KTEVLKNPDEEQY

-477 WSYIPK
+477 WKYIPK

-500 IKEVFQAEFPDGL
+500 IKDVFGEEFPDGL

-581 CRRISDDNLQRVT
+581 CRRISDDNLQLVT
-594 PNALSKDCFYIIDAV
+594 PNALSKDCFYVIDAV

-615 HYIPEIDGGG
+615 HHIPEVQGG
-625 DEPTIP
+625 DGPTVP

-642 ALGNVSDSYLTLLSN
+642 ALGNVSDEYLTLLSN
-657 YLAKCQNKGEADDL
+657 YLAKCQNKGESEDL

-678 GVTLKD
+678 GITLKD
-684 FVENLIAALEPDA
+684 FVDNLIAALEQDKR
-697 CVSFEALRDQNENST
+697 VTFESLAEQNQMKT
-712 SAKHLPPYTDINA
+712 SVKHLPPYTDINA
-725 PNIERKQ
+725 PNTERKQ

-780 TFEKYMTENKDKIEA
+780 TFEKYMDDNKDKIEA

-824 MYKPSYIWQNYKVI
+824 MYKPSYIWQNYKVVKADDSVI
-838 KTDNSIVPLE
+838 PLE
-848 SKNEIEALTN
+848 SKNELEALTN

-870 KTLTSLFRS
+870 KTLTSLFRG

-889 PQHRAL
+889 PQHRTL
-895 DDEQIRL
+895 NDEQIKL
-902 MEIIAEY
+902 MEVIAEY
-909 IVQNGAVEQADIFNG
+909 IVQNGAVEQTDIFNG
-924 LGSSYAIGLVK
+924 LGSNYAIVLVK
-935 TFGKENVNSELTK
+935 TFGKDNVNSELAK
-948 LSKFVLRDYTSK
+948 LAGFILRDYTSK

>member
-1 MARKCCHYLPVR
+1 M
-13 EKYIV
+13 

-27 ARQKIDELLTKAGW
+27 ARQKIDEMLTKAGW

-53 NACAI
+53 NGCAI
-58 TEALLTENLEADYL
+58 TEALLTGNLEADYL
-72 LLVGGKAIGVLEAK
+72 LFVGGKAIGVLEAK

-91 LSVKVAEQ
+91 LSIEVAEQ

-113 WANPLPFVFLSNGE
+113 WSNPLPFVFLSNGE
-127 TLLFRDMRAEDAVY
+127 TLLFRDMREEDTTY
-141 IDIKKMKTPKELVQ
+141 IELKKMKTPKELVQ

-171 VGDKGLRQ
+171 VGEKGLRQ
-179 CQFEAIRNL
+179 CQYDAIRNL

-220 LTYTQVRRVLFL
+220 LTYTSVRRVLFL

-261 YSVQRLKSIAEIQTS
+261 YSVQRLKSIDAIQTS

-296 AENDDDEDDY
+296 TENDDDEDDY

-311 DAATEDEVT
+311 NAETEDEVT
-320 LGDNILLPPDFFDL
+320 LDGNLLLPPDFFDL

-405 VSENGGTITENE
+405 VSENGGTIEENE
-417 KIYKKSKFTG
+417 KVYKKSKFTG
-427 KTEVVRNPGEQQY
+427 KTEIVKNSDEEQY

-463 DSIYTSLYP
+463 DAIYTSLYP

-500 IKEVFQAEFPDGL
+500 IKEVFGEEFPDGL

-555 VKPLECVVFMRDVA
+555 VKPLECVVFIRDVA

-581 CRRISDDNLQRVT
+581 CRRISDDNLQLVT
-594 PNALSKDCFYIIDAV
+594 PNALSKDCFYVIDAV

-615 HYIPEIDGGG
+615 HHIPEVQGG
-625 DEPTIP
+625 DGPTVP

-642 ALGNVSDSYLTLLSN
+642 ALGNVSDEYLTLLSN
-657 YLAKCQNKGEADDL
+657 YLAKCQNKGESEDL

-678 GVTLKD
+678 GITLKD
-684 FVENLIAALEPDA
+684 FVDNLIAALEPDNR
-697 CVSFEALRDQNENST
+697 VTFEYLPEQNQMKT
-712 SAKHLPPYTDINA
+712 SPMHLPPYTDINA
-725 PNIERKQ
+725 PNTERKQ

-780 TFEKYMTENKDKIEA
+780 TFEKYMDDNKDKIEG

-824 MYKPSYIWQNYKVI
+824 MYKPSYIWQNYKVV
-838 KTDNSIVPLE
+838 KADDSIVPLE
-848 SKNEIEALTN
+848 SKNELEALTN

-870 KTLTSLFRS
+870 KTLTSLFRG

-889 PQHRAL
+889 PQHRTL
-895 DDEQIRL
+895 DDEQIKL
-902 MEIIAEY
+902 MEVIAEY
-909 IVQNGAVEQADIFNG
+909 IVQNGAVEQTDIFNG
-924 LGSSYAIGLVK
+924 LGSTYSIELVK
-935 TFGKENVNSELTK
+935 TFGKDNVNSELAK
-948 LSKFVLRDYTSK
+948 LAGFVLRDYTSK
-960 AA
+960 VA

>member
-1 MARKCCHYLPVR
+1 MGD
-13 EKYIV
+13 
-18 SENLLPEQK
+18 NLHPEQK
-27 ARQKIDELLTKAGW
+27 ARQKIDEMLKISGW

-53 NACAI
+53 NGCAI
-58 TEALLTENLEADYL
+58 TEALLTGNLEADYL
-72 LLVGGKAIGVLEAK
+72 LFAGGKAIGVLEAK

-91 LSVKVAEQ
+91 LSVEVAEQ

-113 WANPLPFVFLSNGE
+113 WSNPLPFVFLSNGE
-127 TLLFRDMRAEDAVY
+127 TLLFRDMREEDATY
-141 IDIKKMKTPKELVQ
+141 IELKKMKTPKELVQ
-155 MADIQSE
+155 MADIKSE

-171 VGDKGLRQ
+171 VGEKGLRQ
-179 CQFEAIRNL
+179 CQFDAIRNL
-188 ELAFKQNETK
+188 ELSFKHDENK

-220 LTYTQVRRVLFL
+220 LTYTSVRKVLFL

-261 YSVQRLKSIAEIQTS
+261 YTVQRLKSIEEIQS
-276 KVVISTIQRLFSAI
+276 AKVVISTIQRLFSAI

-296 AENDDDEDDY
+296 TENDDDESDY

-311 DAATEDEVT
+311 DAETEDEVK
-320 LGDNILLPPDFFDL
+320 LDGKLLLPPDFFDL

-353 YFKNAKIIGLTATPT
+353 YFNSAKIIGLTATPT
-368 PEAEAFFNHNFV
+368 PEAEAFFNGNFV

-392 VNVPPRVYRIKTK
+392 VNVPPRVYRIKTQ
-405 VSENGGTITENE
+405 VSENGGTIAENE
-417 KIYKKSKFTG
+417 KVYKQSKFTG
-427 KTEVVRNPGEQQY
+427 KKEIVSNADEQQY
-440 TTTQLDRTVVNKTEI
+440 TTTQLDRSVVNKTEI
-455 KKVVKAFK
+455 KKVVEAYKE
-463 DSIYTSLYP
+463 SIYKSLYP
-472 DRYPD
+472 DRFPD
-477 WSYIPK
+477 WNYIPK

-500 IKEVFQAEFPDGL
+500 IKEVFKVEFPDEKL
-513 PEQYVQKI
+513 PKDFVQKI

-527 SNELIRQL
+527 SNELIRQF

-581 CRRISDDNLQRVT
+581 CRRISDDNLQLVT
-594 PNALSKDCFYIIDAV
+594 PNATSKDCFYVIDAV

-615 HYIPEIDGGG
+615 HHIPEVKGGEG
-625 DEPTIP
+625 TAIP

-642 ALGNVSDSYLTLLSN
+642 SLGNVSDEYLTLLSN
-657 YLAKCQNKGEADDL
+657 YLAKCQNKGELDDL

-684 FVENLIAALEPDA
+684 FVDNLIAALEPEN
-697 CVSFEALRDQNENST
+697 CVSFQALAEQNQNPT
-712 SAKHLPPYTDINA
+712 TVKHLPPYIDINA
-725 PNIERKQ
+725 PNSERKQ
-732 LISKLITNNKARQKI
+732 LISKLINNQKARQKI
-747 LEINAGFVKILMPG
+747 LEINAGFVKILIPG

-780 TFEKYMTENKDKIEA
+780 TFEKYMDENKDKIEA

-806 ITHKMLEDLQT
+806 ITHRMLEDLQA

-824 MYKPSYIWQNYKVI
+824 MYKPGYIWQNYKVV
-838 KTDNSIVPLE
+838 KADNSVVPLE
-848 SKNEIEALTN
+848 SKNELEALTN

-863 RYVYGKS
+863 RYVYGKT
-870 KTLTSLFRS
+870 KTLTSLFRG
-879 WRRGFNLYTT
+879 WRRGFNLYIT
-889 PQHRAL
+889 PQHRKF
-895 DDEQIRL
+895 DDNQLKL
-902 MEIIAEY
+902 MEVVAEY

-924 LGSSYAIGLVK
+924 LGSSYAIGLVQ

-948 LSKFVLRDYTSK
+948 LSGFVLRDYTSK

>member
-1 MARKCCHYLPVR
+1 M
-13 EKYIV
+13 

-27 ARQKIDELLTKAGW
+27 ARQKIDEMLTKAGW

-53 NACAI
+53 NGCAI
-58 TEALLTENLEADYL
+58 TEALLTGNLEADYL
-72 LLVGGKAIGVLEAK
+72 LFVGGKAIGVLEAK

-91 LSVKVAEQ
+91 LSVEVAEQ

-127 TLLFRDMRAEDAVY
+127 TLLFRDMREEDTTY
-141 IDIKKMKTPKELVQ
+141 IELKKMKTPKELVQ

-179 CQFEAIRNL
+179 CQYDAIRNL
-188 ELAFKQNETK
+188 ELAFKQNENK

-220 LTYTQVRRVLFL
+220 LTYTSVRRVLFL

-261 YSVQRLKSIAEIQTS
+261 YSVQRLKSIDAIQTS

-296 AENDDDEDDY
+296 TENDDDEDDY

-311 DAATEDEVT
+311 DAETEDEVT
-320 LGDNILLPPDFFDL
+320 LDGNLLLPPDFFDL

-353 YFKNAKIIGLTATPT
+353 YFNKAKIIGLTATPT

-392 VNVPPRVYRIKTK
+392 VNVPPRVYRIKTQ
-405 VSENGGTITENE
+405 VSENGGTIAENE
-417 KIYKKSKFTG
+417 KVYKKSKLTG
-427 KTEVVRNPGEQQY
+427 KTEVVKNPDEEQY

-477 WSYIPK
+477 WNYIPK

-500 IKEVFQAEFPDGL
+500 IKDVFGEEFPDGL
-513 PEQYVQKI
+513 PEGYVQKI

-581 CRRISDDNLQRVT
+581 CRRISDDNLQLVT
-594 PNALSKDCFYIIDAV
+594 PNALSKDCFYVIDAV

-615 HYIPEIDGGG
+615 HHIPEVQGG
-625 DEPTIP
+625 DGPTVP

-642 ALGNVSDSYLTLLSN
+642 ALGNVSDEYLTLLSN
-657 YLAKCQNKGEADDL
+657 YLAKCQNKGDAEDL

-684 FVENLIAALEPDA
+684 FVDNLIAALEPDTR
-697 CVSFEALRDQNENST
+697 VTFESLAEQNQMKT
-712 SAKHLPPYTDINA
+712 SVKHLPPYTDINA
-725 PNIERKQ
+725 PNTERKQ

-780 TFEKYMTENKDKIEA
+780 TFEKYMDDNKDKIEA

-824 MYKPSYIWQNYKVI
+824 MYKPSYIWQNYKVV
-838 KTDNSIVPLE
+838 KADDSVVPLE
-848 SKNEIEALTN
+848 SKNELEALTN

-870 KTLTSLFRS
+870 KTLTSLFRG

-889 PQHRAL
+889 PQHRTL
-895 DDEQIRL
+895 NDDQIKL
-902 MEIIAEY
+902 MEVIAEY
-909 IVQNGAVEQADIFNG
+909 IVQNGAVEQTDIFNG
-924 LGSSYAIGLVK
+924 LGSNYAIGLVQ
-935 TFGKENVNSELTK
+935 TFGKDNVNSELTK
-948 LSKFVLRDYTSK
+948 LSGFVLRDYTSK

>member
-1 MARKCCHYLPVR
+1 M
-13 EKYIV
+13 
-18 SENLLPEQK
+18 SDTLLPEQK
-27 ARQKIDELLTKAGW
+27 ARIKIDEFLKKAGW

-47 EYSDIY
+47 EYSDVY

-58 TEALLTENLEADYL
+58 TEALLTGNLEADYL
-72 LLVGGKAIGVLEAK
+72 LFVGGKAIGVLEAK

-91 LSVKVAEQ
+91 LSVEVAAQ

-105 SLPDWYQT
+105 SIPDWYQT

-127 TLLFRDMRAEDAVY
+127 TLLFRDMREDDSTY
-141 IDIKKMKTPKELVQ
+141 IELKKMKTPKELVK

-179 CQFEAIRNL
+179 CQYDAIRNL
-188 ELAFKQNETK
+188 ELSFKQNKDK

-208 KTFTACTFTYRF
+208 KTFTACTLVYRQ
-220 LTYTQVRRVLFL
+220 LTYTSVRRVLFL

-261 YSVQRLKSIAEIQTS
+261 YSVKRLTSIDDIQSS

-296 AENDDDEDDY
+296 VENDDDEDDY

-311 DAATEDEVT
+311 DAETEEEVT
-320 LGDNILLPPDFFDL
+320 LDGKLLLPPDFFDL

-353 YFKNAKIIGLTATPT
+353 YFNNAKIIGLTATPT
-368 PEAEAFFNHNFV
+368 PEAEAFFNGMSNVRIDRDEEHYTYEYLKNNTLLKEKKIKKLLNSKKNFK
-380 ANYTFEDSVRDG
+380 A
-392 VNVPPRVYRIKTK
+392 
-405 VSENGGTITENE
+405 
-417 KIYKKSKFTG
+417 
-427 KTEVVRNPGEQQY
+427 EVVKNSQEEQY
-440 TTTQLDRTVVNKTEI
+440 TTTQLDRSVVNKTEI
-455 KKVVKAFK
+455 KKVVQAFK
-463 DSIYTSLYP
+463 ESIYTSLYP

-477 WSYIPK
+477 WNYIPK

-491 SHANDIIEQ
+491 SHANDIVEQ
-500 IKEVFQAEFPDGL
+500 IKDVFGKEFPDGL

-581 CRRISDDNLQRVT
+581 CRRISDDNLQFVT
-594 PNALSKDCFYIIDAV
+594 PNALSKDCFYVIDAV

-615 HYIPEIDGGG
+615 HHIPKIGG
-625 DEPTIP
+625 DDGPTTPI
-631 VPSLQR
+631 PSLQR
-637 LLELL
+637 LLEFLS
-642 ALGNVSDSYLTLLSN
+642 LGNVSDEYLTLLSN
-657 YLAKCQNKGEADDL
+657 YLAKCQNKCASEDLAD
-671 KEWAEIA
+671 WAEIA
-678 GVTLKD
+678 GITLKD
-684 FVENLIAALEPDA
+684 FLEKLIKALEPDY
-697 CVSFEALRDQNENST
+697 CVTFQALAEQNKNPT
-712 SAKHLPPYTDINA
+712 TFKRLPPYTDINA
-725 PNIERKQ
+725 PNTERKQ
-732 LISKLITNNKARQKI
+732 LISKLITNSKARQKI

-773 ESETYIQ
+773 ESETYIK
-780 TFEKYMTENKDKIEA
+780 TFEKYMDDNKDKIEA

-806 ITHKMLEDLQT
+806 ISHKMLEDLQSK
-817 NLLKANG
+817 LLKENG
-824 MYKPSYIWQNYKVI
+824 MYKPSYVWQNYKVV
-838 KTDNSIVPLE
+838 KADDSIVPLE
-848 SKNEIEALTN
+848 SKNELEALTN

-863 RYVYGKS
+863 RYVYGKT
-870 KTLTSLFRS
+870 KTLTSLFRG

-889 PQHRAL
+889 PQHRTL
-895 DDEQIRL
+895 NDDQIKL
-902 MEIIAEY
+902 MEVIAEY

-924 LGSSYAIGLVK
+924 LGSAYAIGLVQ
-935 TFGKENVNSELTK
+935 TFGKENVNAE
-948 LSKFVLRDYTSK
+948 LSKLAGFVLRDYTSK
-960 AA
+960 VA

>member
-1 MARKCCHYLPVR
+1 M
-13 EKYIV
+13 

-27 ARQKIDELLTKAGW
+27 ARQKIDEMLTKAGW

-53 NACAI
+53 NGCAI
-58 TEALLTENLEADYL
+58 TEALLTGNLEADYL
-72 LLVGGKAIGVLEAK
+72 LFVGGKAIGVLEAK

-91 LSVKVAEQ
+91 LSVEVAEQ

-113 WANPLPFVFLSNGE
+113 WSNPLPFVFLSNGE
-127 TLLFRDMRAEDAVY
+127 TLLFRDMREEDTTY
-141 IDIKKMKTPKELVQ
+141 IELKKMKTPKELVQ

-162 YAALPALPP
+162 YAALPALPH
-171 VGDKGLRQ
+171 VGEKGLRQ
-179 CQFEAIRNL
+179 CQYDAIRNL
-188 ELAFKQNETK
+188 ELAFKQNENK

-220 LTYTQVRRVLFL
+220 LTYTSVRRVLFL

-261 YSVQRLKSIAEIQTS
+261 YSVQRLKSIEEIQTS

-296 AENDDDEDDY
+296 AENDDDESDY

-311 DAATEDEVT
+311 DAETEDEVT
-320 LGDNILLPPDFFDL
+320 LDGKVLLPPDFFDL

-405 VSENGGTITENE
+405 VSENGGTIEENE
-417 KIYKKSKFTG
+417 KVYKKSKFTG
-427 KTEVVRNPGEQQY
+427 KTEIVKNSDEEQY

-500 IKEVFQAEFPDGL
+500 IKEVFGEEFPDGL

-581 CRRISDDNLQRVT
+581 CRRISDDNLQLVT
-594 PNALSKDCFYIIDAV
+594 PNALSKDCFYVIDAV

-615 HYIPEIDGGG
+615 HHIPEVQGG
-625 DEPTIP
+625 DGPTVP

-642 ALGNVSDSYLTLLSN
+642 ALGNVSDEYLTLLSN
-657 YLAKCQNKGEADDL
+657 YLAKCQNKGESEDL

-678 GVTLKD
+678 GITLKD
-684 FVENLIAALEPDA
+684 FVDNLVDALEQD
-697 CVSFEALRDQNENST
+697 T
-712 SAKHLPPYTDINA
+712 SATFESLAEQNQVKTSVKYLPPYTDINA
-725 PNIERKQ
+725 PNTERKQ

-780 TFEKYMTENKDKIEA
+780 TFEKYMDDNKDKIEA

-824 MYKPSYIWQNYKVI
+824 MYKPSYIWQNYKVV
-838 KTDNSIVPLE
+838 KADDSIVPLE
-848 SKNEIEALTN
+848 SKNELEALTN

-870 KTLTSLFRS
+870 KTLTSLFRG

-889 PQHRAL
+889 PQHRTL
-895 DDEQIRL
+895 DDEQIKL
-902 MEIIAEY
+902 MEVIAEY
-909 IVQNGAVEQADIFNG
+909 IVQNGAVEQTDIFNG
-924 LGSSYAIGLVK
+924 LGSTYSIELVK
-935 TFGKENVNSELTK
+935 TFGKDNVNSELTK
-948 LSKFVLRDYTSK
+948 LAGFVLRDYTSK

>member
-1 MARKCCHYLPVR
+1 MLP
-13 EKYIV
+13 E
-18 SENLLPEQK
+18 LLPEQK
-27 ARQKIDELLTKAGW
+27 ARIKIDEFLKKTGW

-58 TEALLTENLEADYL
+58 TEALLTGNLEADYL
-72 LLVGGKAIGVLEAK
+72 LFVGGKAIGVLEAK

-91 LSVKVAEQ
+91 LSVDVAEQ

-127 TLLFRDMRAEDAVY
+127 TLLFRDMRKEEPTY
-141 IDIKKMKTPKELVQ
+141 IELKKMKTPKELVQ

-179 CQFEAIRNL
+179 CQFDAIRHL
-188 ELAFKQNETK
+188 ELSIKQNENK

-220 LTYTQVRRVLFL
+220 LTYTSVRRVLFL

-261 YSVQRLKSIAEIQTS
+261 YSVKRLTSIDDIQSS

-296 AENDDDEDDY
+296 AVNDDDEDDY

-311 DAATEDEVT
+311 DAETEDEVT
-320 LGDNILLPPDFFDL
+320 LDGKLLLPPDFFDL

-342 SIYGKWQQVLK
+342 SIYGKWQKVLK
-353 YFKNAKIIGLTATPT
+353 YFTNAKIIGLTATPT

-380 ANYTFEDSVRDG
+380 SNYTFEDSVRDG
-392 VNVPPRVYRIKTK
+392 VNVPPRVYRIKTE
-405 VSENGGTITENE
+405 VSENGGTIKEDE

-427 KTEVVRNPGEQQY
+427 KAEVVKNPQEEQY
-440 TTTQLDRTVVNKTEI
+440 TTTQLDRAVVNKTEI
-455 KKVVKAFK
+455 KKVVQAYK

-477 WSYIPK
+477 WNYIPK

-491 SHANDIIEQ
+491 SHADDIIEQ
-500 IKEVFQAEFPDGL
+500 IKEVFGKEFPEGL

-581 CRRISDDNLQRVT
+581 CRRISDDNLQLVT
-594 PNALSKDCFYIIDAV
+594 PNALSKDCFYVIDAV

-615 HYIPEIDGGG
+615 HHIPQIHDGG
-625 DEPTIP
+625 DEPPVP

-642 ALGNVSDSYLTLLSN
+642 ALGNVSDEYLTLLSN
-657 YLAKCQNKGEADDL
+657 YLAKCQNKGEAEDL
-671 KEWAEIA
+671 AEWAEIA
-678 GVTLKD
+678 GITLKD
-684 FVENLIAALEPDA
+684 FLGNLIKALEPDN
-697 CVSFEALRDQNENST
+697 CVTFQVLAEQNQNPT
-712 SAKHLPPYTDINA
+712 TFKRLPPYIDINA
-725 PNIERKQ
+725 PNTERKQ

-773 ESETYIQ
+773 ESETYIK
-780 TFEKYMTENKDKIEA
+780 TFEKYMDDNKDKIEA

-806 ITHKMLEDLQT
+806 ISHKMLEDLQT

-824 MYKPSYIWQNYKVI
+824 MYKPSYIWQNYKVV
-838 KTDNSIVPLE
+838 KADNSIVPLE
-848 SKNEIEALTN
+848 SKNELEALTN

-870 KTLTSLFRS
+870 KTLTSLFRG
-879 WRRGFNLYTT
+879 WRRGFNLYIT
-889 PQHRAL
+889 PQHRSL
-895 DDEQIRL
+895 DDDQIKL
-902 MEIIAEY
+902 MEVIAEY
-909 IVQNGAVEQADIFNG
+909 IVQNGAVEQTDIFNG
-924 LGSSYAIGLVK
+924 LGSTYAIGLVQ
-935 TFGKENVNSELTK
+935 TFGKENVNTE
-948 LSKFVLRDYTSK
+948 LSKLAGFVLRDYTSK
-960 AA
+960 VA